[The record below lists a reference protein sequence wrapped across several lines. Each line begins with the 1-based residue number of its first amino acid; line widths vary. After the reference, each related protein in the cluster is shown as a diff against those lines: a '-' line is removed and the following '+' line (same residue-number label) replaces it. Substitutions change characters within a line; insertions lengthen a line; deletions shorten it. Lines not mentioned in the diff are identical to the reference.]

1 MALEMEDALSGN
13 IAELGNLDFVEGVF
27 AHTKARKRLL
37 AGRIARMDDCTL
49 VQVPAI
55 DFNRIV
61 HIDLEFTR
69 APSQPWLQRPA
80 SVAIRSS
87 LVDFSEPTAVL
98 LSWEPER

>member
-13 IAELGNLDFVEGVF
+13 IAELANLDFVEGVF
-27 AHTKARKRLL
+27 AHMKARKRLV

-69 APSQPWLQRPA
+69 ECLCILGAAARICGDPVIA
-80 SVAIRSS
+80 G
-87 LVDFSEPTAVL
+87 
-98 LSWEPER
+98 